1 MGRLPRAQVG
11 GTAPSTGAH
20 GGRLGRIPTLTSVTC
35 STCGA
40 EVPEGARFCPTCG
53 ADLQVRGD
61 ERRVV
66 TVVFAD
72 LVGFTALSEHRDPEQ
87 VKALVD
93 RCFQRLVADIV
104 AFGGRVDKIVGDA
117 VLALFGAPIAHEDDA
132 ERAVRA
138 ALQLHETLA
147 AADAELGVGVRL
159 RVGVNTGEVLVGSL
173 RAGGDYTAMGDVV
186 NTAQRLQSAA
196 EPGQVLVG
204 QTTHLA
210 TRRVVTYRSVGEIT
224 AKGREAP
231 VPAWVAEG
239 ARLPPGYRPDR
250 ARAAL
255 VGRDDEVALLS
266 HTLDLAIARRRAA
279 LLLLVGDAGV
289 GKSRLMD
296 EVAEIARGCHDA
308 LVLHGRCVPYGEA
321 NVWWPLA
328 EAVRAA
334 CDVQPGDSQQDVT
347 AKVRGAVAAVVDA
360 DGHDDPAATQATGR
374 EGEVERVTDGL
385 LHLLGFEVLGG
396 VDVARARDEA
406 TRAVLAFTAALAC
419 RRPLAIVLS
428 DLHWADG
435 AVLDVLCA
443 LLERNARQPFVVL
456 ATARPTL
463 ADRWSPPDGG
473 HHSAVVHLDPLE
485 REAAAQMLQGLA
497 GGRTGA
503 LEERVAADLLDR
515 AGGNPFF
522 LEELVSWLE
531 EPRLAD
537 LPDTLRGLVAARID
551 GLTRPERRV
560 LEDAAVLGSR
570 GRVEWLATMH
580 RKGHGGDDAVPGALV
595 GLHAKDLLE
604 VDGDR
609 WEFRS
614 EVVREVTYGTM
625 TKDRRAKVHAGIAGW
640 LEHEGQAGDAVV
652 DSIAHHYGR
661 AAALAAEV
669 GGSAAVPR
677 DAAARAVGWLRRAGE
692 RAAQVDTPQR
702 AVSLLS
708 EALTLLDTVPAAASG
723 VDAGPVD
730 DSDERVAL
738 LLARSEAYGEL
749 RDLARSRDDA
759 AAARAVAEAAG
770 DERAVVRAT
779 VALADA
785 AVRDATPQEVE
796 AYIDD
801 ALARA
806 AAIGDD
812 EGRARALRVRGFAAL
827 MRNDPEA
834 AVASLE
840 PALELYGASGDRRGR
855 AWVLQ
860 NLSWAHFIGGRIDDA
875 EALLHDS
882 AALFAELGDRGG
894 LGWALGLLAF
904 TRFHSGYPE
913 EAETMAEQV
922 FTGAEEVGNRW
933 AAGMGLVLTASTRL
947 WTGRAES
954 AVERAREALE
964 TFEAIDDDYG
974 RVQARVPLG
983 RALVTSG
990 HVGEGFQVL
999 EQAAASLLPSRSP
1012 GFITFSA
1019 TGLLSAAVQVGDC
1032 ERAEAALAVL
1042 PAGKLS
1048 SDDLATVGAGEQLVS
1063 QALLE
1068 VQRACPDAALDL
1080 LREVRRAAGERGE
1093 VGYIGAVTS
1102 LALAAAGRADEAVAA
1117 ASTVEADERSSYLDR
1132 LWAGL
1137 AIAAVAAR
1145 RGDRAAVDA
1154 GLAELIAR
1162 ADETDD
1168 RVAQALVRL
1177 GRALALEAIGDA
1189 SAPAHRASSSTRFSE
1204 LGLDPDGWAVV
1215 LRQAVGLAPA
1225 EASLV

>member
-1 MGRLPRAQVG
+1 VRSVTVSCAVDGRGGHALGEAAGGIPR
-11 GTAPSTGAH
+11 
-20 GGRLGRIPTLTSVTC
+20 LISVTC
-35 STCGA
+35 YTCGA
-40 EVPEGARFCPTCG
+40 EVPDGARFCPTCG

-72 LVGFTALSEHRDPEQ
+72 LVGFTGLSEHRDPEQ

-93 RCFQRLVADIV
+93 RCFERLVADIV

-117 VLALFGAPIAHEDDA
+117 ILALFGAPVAHEDDA

-138 ALQLHETLA
+138 ALQLHVTLA
-147 AADAELGVGVRL
+147 AAQAELDADVRL

-210 TRRVVTYRSVGEIT
+210 TRRIIAYRSMGEIT
-224 AKGREAP
+224 AKGRDAP

-250 ARAAL
+250 HRAAL

-266 HTLDLAIARRRAA
+266 HTLDLAVARRRAA
-279 LLLLVGDAGV
+279 LLLIVGDAGV
-289 GKSRLMD
+289 GKSRLAE
-296 EVAEIARGCHDA
+296 EVAEMARGCHGA
-308 LVLHGRCVPYGEA
+308 LVLQGRCVPYGEA

-328 EAVRAA
+328 EAVRGA
-334 CDVQPGDSQQDVT
+334 CDVEPGDSQEGV
-347 AKVRGAVAAVVDA
+347 AEKVRLEVAAVL
-360 DGHDDPAATQATGR
+360 DGAGHVDPADPGASGR
-374 EGEVERVTDGL
+374 EGELERAVDGL
-385 LHLLGFEVLGG
+385 LHLLGFEVLGN
-396 VDVARARDEA
+396 VDAARAREEA
-406 TRAVLAFTAALAC
+406 TRALLAFTAAAAH

-428 DLHWADG
+428 DLHWADA
-435 AVLDVLCA
+435 AVLDVLSE
-443 LLERNARQPFVVL
+443 LLERNVRQPFVVL

-463 ADRWSPPDGG
+463 TERWSPPEGG

-485 REAAAQMLQGLA
+485 RDAAAQLLMCLA
-497 GGRTGA
+497 GERAGA
-503 LEERVAADLLDR
+503 LDERVTTDLLDR

-531 EPRLAD
+531 EPRFAD

-551 GLTRPERRV
+551 GLTQSERRV

-570 GRVEWLATMH
+570 GRVEWLATMY
-580 RKGHGGDDAVPGALV
+580 RKGHGGDDPVAKALL
-595 GLHAKDLLE
+595 GLRAKDLLDVE
-604 VDGDR
+604 GDR

-614 EVVREVTYGTM
+614 EVVRELTYGTM
-625 TKDRRAKVHAGIAGW
+625 TKDRRAKVHAGIAAW
-640 LEHEGQAGDAVV
+640 LELQGQPRDAVV

-661 AAALAAEV
+661 AAVLAAEV
-669 GGSAAVPR
+669 GGSAAVP
-677 DAAARAVGWLRRAGE
+677 ANVVARAVGWLRRAGE

-702 AVSLLS
+702 AVSLFS
-708 EALTLLDTVPAAASG
+708 EALALLDAVPAEAASG
-723 VDAGPVD
+723 RPGAVG
-730 DSDERVAL
+730 DSDQRVAL
-738 LLARSEAYGEL
+738 LLARSAAYGEL
-749 RDLARSRDDA
+749 SDIARSRDDA
-759 AAARAVAEAAG
+759 AAARAVAESAG
-770 DERAVVRAT
+770 DERAAVRAI

-785 AVRDATPQEVE
+785 SARGGSSGAVEEILDE
-796 AYIDD
+796 

-812 EGRARALRVRGFAAL
+812 EGRAMALRARGFAAL
-827 MRNDPEA
+827 LRNDPEA
-834 AVASLE
+834 AAASLE
-840 PALELYGASGDRRGR
+840 PALELYGTSGDRRGR

-860 NLSWAHFIGGRIDDA
+860 NLAWARFIGGRIHDA

-904 TRFHSGYPE
+904 TRFHSGHPE

-922 FTGAEEVGNRW
+922 FSGAEEAGNRW
-933 AAGMGLVLTASTRL
+933 AVGMGLVLTASTRL
-947 WTGRAES
+947 WTGRAKS

-964 TFEAIDDDYG
+964 TFDAIGDDYG

-990 HVGEGFQVL
+990 HVDEGFEVL
-999 EQAAASLLPSRSP
+999 EEAGASLLPSRSP
-1012 GFITFSA
+1012 GFIAFSA
-1019 TGLLSAAVQVGDC
+1019 TGLLSAAVQVGDR
-1032 ERAEAALAVL
+1032 ERAEAALAL
-1042 PAGKLS
+1042 LAPGELS
-1048 SDDLATVGAGEQLVS
+1048 SDDLATAGAGEHLVS
-1063 QALLE
+1063 QGLLE
-1068 VQRACPDAALDL
+1068 VQRARPDAALDL
-1080 LREVRRAAGERGE
+1080 LREVRRVSGERGE
-1093 VGYIGAVTS
+1093 IGYTGAVTA

-1117 ASTVEADERSSYLDR
+1117 AAVVEADERSSYLDR

-1137 AIAAVAAR
+1137 ATAAVAAR
-1145 RGDRAAVDA
+1145 RGDQLAVDA
-1154 GLAELIAR
+1154 GFSELLAR
-1162 ADETDD
+1162 AEETDD
-1168 RVAQALVRL
+1168 RVVQALVPL
-1177 GRALALEAIGDA
+1177 GWALALEALGDA
-1189 SAPAHRASSSTRFSE
+1189 GAEARRASSSTRFRE
-1204 LGLDPDGWAVV
+1204 LGLDPDGWAAA
-1215 LRQAVGLAPA
+1215 LGQAVGLAPA
-1225 EASLV
+1225 EPSLV